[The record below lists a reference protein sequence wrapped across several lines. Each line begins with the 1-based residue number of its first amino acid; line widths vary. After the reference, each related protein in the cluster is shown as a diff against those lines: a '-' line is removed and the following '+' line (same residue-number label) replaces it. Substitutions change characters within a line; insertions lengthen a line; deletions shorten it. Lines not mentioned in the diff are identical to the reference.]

1 VGTLAVEVRG
11 NEAWAG
17 EGDAGE
23 CDVAAPG
30 ELAGN
35 EAGAGTTVVVSSAWG
50 GSVEPPGPPQA
61 AGASFEERG
70 AGVAE
75 RFMSLT

>member
-1 VGTLAVEVRG
+1 MGTLAVEARG

-17 EGDAGE
+17 V

-35 EAGAGTTVVVSSAWG
+35 EAWVGAAVVVSSAWG
-50 GSVEPPGPPQA
+50 VSVELPGPLGA
-61 AGASFEERG
+61 AGVSSEW
-70 AGVAE
+70 
-75 RFMSLT
+75 